1 MNTETAPLL
10 LIVDDAR
17 TSRMIIKGIVAKLR
31 PTWRIVEAASGDEA
45 LLRVGEEAP
54 AYISM
59 DVNMPGMT
67 GLEAAGRI
75 RLRHPEINIVLCT
88 ANVQESIRNAAEK
101 AGIHFVAKPINENT
115 VTTMIAHFEQGLRGA
130 SA

>member
-17 TSRMIIKGIVAKLR
+17 TSRMIIKGIVANLR

-45 LLRVGEEAP
+45 LQRIGEEVP
-54 AYISM
+54 AYVSM

-75 RLRHPEINIVLCT
+75 RLRHPEVNIVLCT
-88 ANVQESIRNAAEK
+88 ANVQESVRNAAEK

-115 VTTMIAHFEQGLRGA
+115 VTAMIAHFEQGLRGA